1 MIVYDVEPM
10 KTEHAHPAASQT
22 LTRPV
27 LVWDVPTRLF
37 HWLIVVLVVAAYVTE
52 RLNWMD
58 WHAWIG
64 EAVLA
69 LVLFRILWG
78 CFGSETAR
86 FRGFVA
92 SPAAAVHHLRGMLRR
107 EPDLQ
112 VGHNPAGGWMV
123 VLLLLLLL
131 GETLTGLYTN
141 NDVADEGPFTPW
153 VPAWLANA
161 ITDLHTWLWDALV
174 AAVAMHLLA
183 IAVYAAAKGHNLLRP
198 MLSGRKSMPMEVR
211 EPRPGS
217 MGLACLL
224 FAAASV
230 AAVVLARYF

>member
-1 MIVYDVEPM
+1 M
-10 KTEHAHPAASQT
+10 KTEDADPAASRAN
-22 LTRPV
+22 TRPV

-37 HWLIVVLVVAAYVTE
+37 HWLIVALVAAAYVTE

-86 FRGFVA
+86 FRRFLA
-92 SPAAAVHHLRGMLRR
+92 SPAAALHHLRRMLRR

-112 VGHNPAGGWMV
+112 IGHNPAGGWMV
-123 VLLLLLLL
+123 VLLLALLL

-141 NDVADEGPFTPW
+141 NDVADEGPFTRW
-153 VPAWLANA
+153 VPAWIANA

-183 IAVYAAAKGHNLLRP
+183 IAVYAAAKGHNLLWP
-198 MLSGRKSMPMEVR
+198 MLNGRKSMPTEVR
-211 EPRPGS
+211 EPRLGS
-217 MGLACLL
+217 MGLALLL

-230 AAVVLARYF
+230 AAAVLAKYF